1 VNILEAMTEPGLFGP
16 WFKRGLLGDSWAT
29 WRVFLAVLFGLPLTE
44 QQRTLYAKHTG
55 RTDLPATA
63 FGEAYAIV
71 GRRGGKSLVS
81 ALIATYAAA
90 FRAYPTLQP
99 GETALVMLL
108 ASDRAQ
114 AKILLRYINA
124 FFDRIPVL
132 SQMVAGRTAESIA
145 LKNGISIEVHT
156 SDYRAV
162 RGPTIVCC
170 ICDELAFWQ
179 TGDSASPDKEVL
191 DAVRPAMSTIPNA
204 ILLGAS
210 SPYARRGSLFEAHKT
225 YFGQA
230 GAPVLV
236 WQGATRE
243 MNPSVS
249 RLVIAAA
256 YVRDPA
262 SARAEYGAE
271 FRSDISSFVP
281 VEALE
286 ACIVPGRFELP
297 RISGKQYFAFTDPS
311 GGSSDSFT
319 LAIAH
324 AEDDGTVVLDL
335 VRETVPPF
343 SPDAVITEDAAVLK
357 KGYGLSEV
365 EGDRYAGEFP
375 RELFAKCG
383 VHYKVAERTRSE
395 LYLELLPG
403 LMSGRVRLLD
413 NKRLIAQLSGLERR
427 TARAGK
433 DSIDHGP
440 GAHDDVANAAA
451 GAIVAAMGAAGGV
464 LGLLEFEKLEASG
477 QLASLKM
484 QEWNKEFLFQ
494 FEAKIRGLQPTPPAP
509 QWKEDPLPG
518 CPTCKATIVT
528 QLSTKEFRCQEC
540 ATQFFK
546 EGQEPKPGRGQRSD
560 YLAGRIPQARQF
572 RFPGQGR

>member
-1 VNILEAMTEPGLFGP
+1 MNVLETMTEPGLFGP
-16 WFKRGLLGDSWAT
+16 WFKRGLFSDSWAT

-44 QQRTLYAKHTG
+44 SQRAIAEKHTG
-55 RTDLPATA
+55 RKDLSAGS

-90 FRAYPTLQP
+90 FRTYPTLQP

-170 ICDELAFWQ
+170 ICDELAFWPM
-179 TGDSASPDKEVL
+179 GDSASPDTETL
-191 DAVRPAMSTIPNA
+191 SAVRPAMATVPNA

-210 SPYARRGSLFEAHKT
+210 SPYARRGSLFEAYKT
-225 YFGQA
+225 YFGVA

-249 RLVIAAA
+249 RAVIATAFL
-256 YVRDPA
+256 RDAA

-286 ACIVPGRFELP
+286 ACVVPGRLELP
-297 RISGKQYFAFTDPS
+297 RIPGKHYFGFTDPS
-311 GGSSDSFT
+311 GGSSDSFA

-324 AEDDGTVVLDL
+324 VEEDGTVVLDC

-343 SPDAVITEDAAVLK
+343 SPDAVVTEFAAVLK
-357 KGYGLSEV
+357 SYGLSEV
-365 EGDRYAGEFP
+365 TGDRYAGGFP

-383 VHYKVAERTRSE
+383 VTYRVSEYTRSE
-395 LYLELLPG
+395 LYIEMLAPI
-403 LMSGRVRLLD
+403 MSARVRLLA
-413 NKRLIAQLSGLERR
+413 NQRLIAQLQGLERR

-440 GAHDDVANAAA
+440 GQHDDVANSAA

-477 QLASLKM
+477 QLASLKT

-494 FEAKIRGLQPTPPAP
+494 FEAKVRGLQPPAP
-509 QWKEDPLPG
+509 TEKWKQYPLPR
-518 CPTCKATIVT
+518 CPACKATIVT
-528 QLSTKEFRCQEC
+528 KLSAKEFRCQEC
-540 ATQFFK
+540 GTQFWK
-546 EGQEPKPGRGQRSD
+546 EGQEPKSARGQRGD